1 MRILPPHI
9 FLAAIVLIV
18 AANLLFDSPRPIPV
32 PFDWIL
38 GGLLFVLGLAIT
50 LTSARLFQ
58 RVKTNIIPYNDPN
71 ELVTSGWFRRTR
83 NPMYLGMVVVLAG
96 ISIGFGELIG
106 YAVPVIFLVLMD
118 RTFIPMEEKAMQR
131 VFGARYD
138 AYRGEVRR
146 WI

>member
-18 AANLLFDSPRPIPV
+18 AANLLFDSPRPIPG
-32 PFDWIL
+32 PFEFIL
-38 GGLLFVLGLAIT
+38 GGLLFVVGLAIT
-50 LTSARLFQ
+50 LPSARLFH

-71 ELVTSGWFRRTR
+71 ELVTSGWFRHTR

-96 ISIGFGELIG
+96 ISVGFGELLG
-106 YAVPVIFLVLMD
+106 YAVPLIFLILMD
-118 RTFIPMEEKAMQR
+118 RTFIPMEESAMQR

-138 AYRGEVRR
+138 EYRSKVRR

>member
-18 AANLLFDSPRPIPV
+18 AANLLFDSPRPIPG
-32 PFDWIL
+32 PFEFIL
-38 GGLLFVLGLAIT
+38 GGLLFVVGLAIT
-50 LTSARLFQ
+50 LPSARLFH
-58 RVKTNIIPYNDPN
+58 RVKTNIKPYNDPN
-71 ELVTSGWFRRTR
+71 ELVTSGWFRHTR

-96 ISIGFGELIG
+96 ISIGFGEFLG
-106 YAVPVIFLVLMD
+106 YAVPLIFLILMD
-118 RTFIPMEEKAMQR
+118 RTFIPMEERAMQR

-138 AYRGEVRR
+138 EYRSKVRR

>member
-18 AANLLFDSPRPIPV
+18 AANLLFDSPRPIPG
-32 PFDWIL
+32 PFEFIL
-38 GGLLFVLGLAIT
+38 GGLLFVVGLAIT
-50 LTSARLFQ
+50 LPSARLFH

-71 ELVTSGWFRRTR
+71 ELVTSGWFRHTR

-96 ISIGFGELIG
+96 ISIGFGEFLG
-106 YAVPVIFLVLMD
+106 YAVPLIFLILMD
-118 RTFIPMEEKAMQR
+118 RTFIPMEERAMQR

-138 AYRGEVRR
+138 EYRSKVRR
-146 WI
+146 WV

>member
-18 AANLLFDSPRPIPV
+18 AANLLFDSPRPIPG
-32 PFDWIL
+32 PLDWIL
-38 GGLLFVLGLAIT
+38 GGLLFILGLAIT
-50 LTSARLFQ
+50 LPSARLFH

-71 ELVTSGWFRRTR
+71 ELVTSGWFRHTR

-96 ISIGFGELIG
+96 ISVGFGELLG
-106 YAVPVIFLVLMD
+106 YAVPLIFLILMD
-118 RTFIPMEEKAMQR
+118 RTFIPMEESAMQR

-138 AYRGEVRR
+138 EYRSKVRR

>member
-9 FLAAIVLIV
+9 FVAAIVLIV
-18 AANLLFDSPRPIPV
+18 AANLLFDSPRPIPG

-38 GGLLFVLGLAIT
+38 GGLLFILGLAIT
-50 LTSARLFQ
+50 LPSARLFH

-71 ELVTSGWFRRTR
+71 ELVMSGWFRWTR

-96 ISIGFGELIG
+96 ISIGFGELVG

-131 VFGARYD
+131 VFGDRYD
-138 AYRGEVRR
+138 AYRGKVRR

>member
-9 FLAAIVLIV
+9 FLAAIVLI
-18 AANLLFDSPRPIPV
+18 AAGNLLFDSPRPIPV

-38 GGLLFVLGLAIT
+38 GGLLFVLGLSIT
-50 LTSARLFQ
+50 VPSARLFQ

-71 ELVTSGWFRRTR
+71 ELVTSGWFRLTR

-106 YAVPVIFLVLMD
+106 YAIPVIFLVLMD